1 MEPDDQLLARSS
13 VDLAAFEEFY
23 RRNVDRIVRWA
34 ARRTREPGDVADLVA
49 DIFVAALESAPR
61 FDPVKGQ
68 ALPWLYGVAGNV
80 WSARMRRWYRD
91 RALDAR
97 ISGRR
102 LLDDTDIERLEARID
117 AERRQHELLQSL
129 RALPA
134 RQRRVLELV
143 AVDGLTT
150 DEAAAALGITPM
162 NARARLSRARRRMR
176 QSLLTQENTASTD
189 PERAPPSA
197 RASVTLPMWKETR

>member
-1 MEPDDQLLARSS
+1 M
-13 VDLAAFEEFY
+13 
-23 RRNVDRIVRWA
+23 
-34 ARRTREPGDVADLVA
+34 ADLVA

-61 FDPVKGQ
+61 FDPAKGQ

-102 LLDDTDIERLEARID
+102 LLDDTDIERLEARVD
-117 AERRQHELLQSL
+117 AERQQHELLRSL

-143 AVDGLTT
+143 AVDGLRT
-150 DEAAAALGITPM
+150 DEAASALGITSV

-176 QSLLTQENTASTD
+176 HSLGTQGNAASTD
-189 PERAPPSA
+189 PERVPPAA
-197 RASVTLPMWKETR
+197 RAAATSRAWKETR